1 MVMLLWI
8 LFWFL
13 CKRYDMAIIRRL
25 AIEQMFQYSKLF
37 VGNGGCTS
45 NFITERRGETEAI
58 GKRALKNDYDISMF
72 RWSKRNILK

>member
-1 MVMLLWI
+1 
-8 LFWFL
+8 
-13 CKRYDMAIIRRL
+13 MAIIRRL

-72 RWSKRNILK
+72 R